1 MPFWLDLPILVNKR
15 SVVRAQSAK
24 DLMKAFAKM
33 NMFLVIGVLWVVFAL
48 PLPAVVI
55 FDNSANDLVTRFEP
69 GTNEVGDE
77 IILAGTERYLTNFSF
92 EFWGTNTDRK
102 SVV

>member
-55 FDNSANDLVTRFEP
+55 FDN
-69 GTNEVGDE
+69 
-77 IILAGTERYLTNFSF
+77 
-92 EFWGTNTDRK
+92 
-102 SVV
+102 